1 MAYAIPDWDFLLKNP
16 DLSTLGNLPPE
27 IQQICIPRSYL
38 PALANLPAKSAR
50 QIYRYDDLLSNL
62 TDIFQK
68 INQSADHIFRSENS
82 LVIFTSESPAH
93 PDYPALNPD
102 DPHHQ
107 ALLTALYLHDHM
119 ENQTRAGAYDQKD
132 SCILTYQKS
141 SVTLAAYAGIKAILI
156 PPEPTYT
163 GRRQSR
169 IKPDQLE
176 TFYGYRDSEHI
187 FFHDWLDLVWPEPIF
202 HPNEYAEITNY
213 LPEKFPTNMQIYCFD
228 DHLQHLRR
236 LYYFDP
242 EVYPKYAKITPRN
255 AGQAMLLDAL
265 LAPADEIP
273 IVIAQGPFGTGK
285 TFLSVAAA
293 CAGIHSKSYNQV
305 IVCPRDSKLGDDI
318 GSRPGN
324 TTAKTRVKA
333 RGIIDNLRE
342 VMSIYHELPLTPGA
356 TTTRNNRTQEFI
368 DKFIEFIP
376 LVDIG
381 GSSLSHSFILYD
393 EFQDMTP
400 QQARAL
406 VTRLGDRSK
415 VVIMGDPDQINNPQL
430 SKQNNGLRYLVNRLA
445 GKPGVALVTLNPDEI
460 VRHQLLHDIA
470 SYL

>member
-16 DLSTLGNLPPE
+16 DLSALKNLAPE

-50 QIYRYDDLLSNL
+50 QIYRYDDLLNNL
-62 TDIFQK
+62 TNIFQK
-68 INQSADHIFRSENS
+68 INQSVNQTFLSENLPIIS
-82 LVIFTSESPAH
+82 TGKSPAH

-102 DPHHQ
+102 DPRHQ
-107 ALLTALYLHDHM
+107 ALLTALYLHDHI
-119 ENQTRAGAYDQKD
+119 ENQTRAGTH
-132 SCILTYQKS
+132 ILTYQKS
-141 SVTLAAYAGIKAILI
+141 TVALAAYAGIKTILI
-156 PPEPTYT
+156 PPEPAYT

-169 IKPDQLE
+169 IKTDQLE
-176 TFYGYRDSEHI
+176 TFYEYRDSKYILSHN
-187 FFHDWLDLVWPEPIF
+187 WLELTMPEPIF
-202 HPNEYAEITNY
+202 RPNEYTEIINH
-213 LPEKFPTNMQIYCFD
+213 LPEEFPANMHLYCFD

-393 EFQDMTP
+393 EFQDMTL

-430 SKQNNGLRYLVNRLA
+430 SKQNNGLRYLVDRLA